1 MSRFVRSSSWV
12 SVRCSSSETLWRLG
26 VKHDSLV
33 SAHGEARSCSLTL
46 LRSMLISTR
55 TRSHFVNHFW
65 FLAHAV
71 LRLTLSRVITSLI
84 TTRSRSRRDKLL
96 LSRSPLRSNSKS
108 MCQINKFYLPPSRR
122 FKFCHS
128 KGVLGVIGCTSRT
141 LGEHSEFA
149 ITLALADRIVGWA
162 LMNLSEPWV
171 RVVVVSLRNTY
182 SGFGS

>member
-12 SVRCSSSETLWRLG
+12 CVRCSSSETLWRLG

-33 SAHGEARSCSLTL
+33 STHGEARSCSLTL

-55 TRSHFVNHFW
+55 TRSHFVDHFW

-84 TTRSRSRRDKLL
+84 TTRPRSRRNKLL
-96 LSRSPLRSNSKS
+96 LSRSPLRSNS
-108 MCQINKFYLPPSRR
+108 PSRR

-149 ITLALADRIVGWA
+149 ITFALADRIVGWA

-171 RVVVVSLRNTY
+171 RVVVISLRNTY